1 MRTITV
7 LNAKGGCGKTTIA
20 TCLASYY
27 ASRGKRVALADYDQQ
42 ASSTDWLAA
51 RPEDQPEIIGL
62 RPDNGSVRPPSDT
75 EILIVDAPAATHGR
89 ELANMVRR
97 ADTLIFPMLP
107 SPIDMRAAYRFLN
120 DLYRLKQIDEEATR
134 VGLVANRIKENT
146 IIYRE
151 LSLFLGQSK
160 VPFVARLRE
169 TQNYNRAS
177 QRGIGI
183 MEMPPYLAGKDH
195 EQWKPLIR
203 WLNSKR
209 SRPESA

>member
-42 ASSTDWLAA
+42 ASSSDWLAS
-51 RPEDQPEIIGL
+51 RSEGQPEIIGL
-62 RPDNGSVRPPSDT
+62 RPDNGSVRPPQGVDY
-75 EILIVDAPAATHGR
+75 LIVDAPAATHGR
-89 ELANMVRR
+89 EMSNMVRR
-97 ADTLIFPMLP
+97 AETLIVPVLP

-120 DLYRLKQIDEEATR
+120 DLYRLKQIDEGATR
-134 VGLVANRIKENT
+134 VGLVANRVKENT
-146 IIYRE
+146 LVYRE
-151 LSLFLGQSK
+151 LTGFVGQSK

-177 QRGIGI
+177 QRGVGI
-183 MEMPPYLAGKDH
+183 MEMPPYLARKDH
-195 EQWKPLIR
+195 EQFKALIR

-209 SRPESA
+209 SRPAG

>member
-51 RPEDQPEIIGL
+51 RPEDQPEIVGL
-62 RPDNGSVRPPSDT
+62 RPNGGTIRPPRNADYF
-75 EILIVDAPAATHGR
+75 IIDAPAATHGR

-97 ADTLIFPMLP
+97 AETLIMPVLP
-107 SPIDMRAAYRFLN
+107 SPVDMRASYRFLEE
-120 DLYRLKQIDEEATR
+120 LYRLKQISEKATR

-146 IIYRE
+146 LIYRE
-151 LSLFLGQSK
+151 LSLFLGK
-160 VPFVARLRE
+160 LKIPFVARLRE

-177 QRGIGI
+177 QRGVGI
-183 MEMPPYLAGKDH
+183 MEMPPYLAWKDH

-209 SRPESA
+209 SLPAA

>member
-42 ASSTDWLAA
+42 ASSSDWLAS
-51 RPEDQPEIIGL
+51 RSEDQPEIIGL
-62 RPDNGSVRPPSDT
+62 RPNGGSVRPPQGVDY
-75 EILIVDAPAATHGR
+75 LIVDAPAATHGR
-89 ELANMVRR
+89 EMSNMVRR
-97 ADTLIFPMLP
+97 AETLIVPMLP

-120 DLYRLKQIDEEATR
+120 DLYRLKQIDEKATQ

-146 IIYRE
+146 LIYRE
-151 LSLFLGQSK
+151 FTLFAGQLK
-160 VPFVARLRE
+160 MPFVARLRE

-183 MEMPPYLAGKDH
+183 MEMPPYLAAKDH
-195 EQWKPLIR
+195 EQWQPLIR

-209 SRPESA
+209 SRPAG

>member
-20 TCLASYY
+20 TCLASHY
-27 ASRGKRVALADYDQQ
+27 AAWGRRVALADYDQQ
-42 ASSTDWLAA
+42 SSSTDWLTA
-51 RPEDQPEIIGL
+51 RGEDQPEIVGL
-62 RPDNGSVRPPSDT
+62 RANGGSVRPPKNI
-75 EILIVDAPAATHGR
+75 EFLIIDAPAGTHGR

-97 ADTLIFPMLP
+97 AETIIMPVLP
-107 SPIDMRAAYRFLN
+107 SPVDMRATHRFLEELFN
-120 DLYRLKQIDEEATR
+120 LKQINEKATR
-134 VGLVANRIKENT
+134 VALVANRVKENT

-151 LSLFLGQSK
+151 LSLYLGKVK

-183 MEMPPYLAGKDH
+183 MEMPPYLADRDH
-195 EQWKPLIR
+195 EQWKPLLQ

-209 SRPESA
+209 SMPVA

>member
-20 TCLASYY
+20 TCLASHY

-42 ASSTDWLAA
+42 ASSSDWLAS
-51 RPEDQPEIIGL
+51 RSGDQPEIIGL
-62 RPDNGSVRPPSDT
+62 RPEDGSVRAPQGIDY
-75 EILIVDAPAATHGR
+75 LIVDAPAATHGR
-89 ELANMVRR
+89 EMANMVRR
-97 ADTLIFPMLP
+97 AETLIVPVLP
-107 SPIDMRAAYRFLN
+107 SPVDMRAAYRFLN
-120 DLYRLKQIDEEATR
+120 DLYRLKQIDEGATR
-134 VGLVANRIKENT
+134 VGLVANRVKENT
-146 IIYRE
+146 LIYRE
-151 LSLFLGQSK
+151 LTVFVGKSR

-177 QRGIGI
+177 QRGVGI
-183 MEMPPYLAGKDH
+183 MEMPPYLAAKDH

-209 SRPESA
+209 SLPAA